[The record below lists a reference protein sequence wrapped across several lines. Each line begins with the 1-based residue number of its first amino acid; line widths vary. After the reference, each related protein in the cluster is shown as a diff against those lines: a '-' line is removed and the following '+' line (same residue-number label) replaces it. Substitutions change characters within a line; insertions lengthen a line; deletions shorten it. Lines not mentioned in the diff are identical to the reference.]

1 MSNLSN
7 AIREEMKWDKTTNGA
22 DALNTTSSKC
32 LDLFGRAGSVRNL
45 SVEDKQI
52 MFDSAFKED
61 ADIAVKLLFY
71 IRDIRGGYGERDTFK
86 DMLTQLALLS
96 PQSVEKNLWAVLEF
110 GRASD
115 LYSLIGTK
123 AEDAMWNFMKE
134 QFELDYEN
142 MKAGNSISL
151 LAKWIATPD
160 SKVSKTAKLGV
171 LTAKK
176 LGYGYK
182 NLKEYRVKLRELRRY
197 LDLPEAKMCAG
208 KWDEIEYSKC
218 ASKFLLKNR
227 NAIMRHDS
235 ERWEAYLESVNN
247 GEAKINT
254 GTLTPCDIIEQVYSR
269 YDESLDTMWNNLKDV
284 CEDEALIMCDTSG
297 SMWSSGNRQGGI
309 YPGSVA
315 YALAMYFAE
324 RNKGDL
330 KNMFM
335 TFSSCPEF
343 VEIQGSTLEQKVNSI
358 DKAKWGMSTNLEAG
372 FELLLRTAKNANL
385 SQEDMPKAIVIV
397 SDMQV
402 NCVRGIDSDN
412 RLTFYDHMVKK
423 YEDAGYSM
431 PQVVFWNVNARKA
444 TFHASADTKGVSLV
458 SGFSVNIFKDVM
470 DNIGTTPLELMMNV
484 VNSER
489 YARITA

>member
-7 AIREEMKWDKTTNGA
+7 AIREEMKLDKTTNGA
-22 DALNTTSSKC
+22 DALNTTSNKC

-52 MFDSAFKED
+52 LFDSAFKED
-61 ADIAVKLLFY
+61 ANIAVKLLFY

-86 DMLTQLALLS
+86 DMIAQLAHIS
-96 PQSVEKNLWAVLEF
+96 KESVEKNLWAILEF

-115 LYSLIGTK
+115 LYSLVGTK

-142 MKAGNSISL
+142 MKANKSISL

-160 SKVSKTAKLGV
+160 SASKKTKELGI

-176 LGYGYK
+176 LGYNFK
-182 NLKEYRVKLRELRRY
+182 QMKEYRAKLRALRKY

-254 GTLTPCDIIEQVYSR
+254 GTLTPCDIIEQVYCR

-284 CEDEALIMCDTSG
+284 CEDEALVMCDTSG
-297 SMWSSGNRQGGI
+297 SMWSSGNKQGGI

-335 TFSSCPEF
+335 TFSSTPAF
-343 VEIQGSTLEQKVNSI
+343 VEIKGSTLRQKVNSI
-358 DKAKWGMSTNLEAG
+358 DKANWGMSTNLEAG

-470 DNIGTTPLELMMNV
+470 DNIGTTPLELMMTV

-489 YARITA
+489 YAKITA